1 MATRKPFDRDPDR
14 RISLGLQRNR
24 HDLERRLRPSTTE
37 GLAAAKLEIG
47 VKRIA
52 QTIRLR
58 PERREG
64 YLRHHD
70 VLFAYI
76 EYDGDDFE
84 IWHLGDP
91 DTESPS

>member
-1 MATRKPFDRDPDR
+1 MAARKPFDRDPDR
-14 RISLGLQRNR
+14 RISLGRQRNR
-24 HDLERRLRPSTTE
+24 HDLERRLRPGTTE
-37 GLAAAKLEIG
+37 
-47 VKRIA
+47 
-52 QTIRLR
+52 
-58 PERREG
+58 
-64 YLRHHD
+64 